1 MRFTKSH
8 ALLIIASVGF
18 SFILIFS
25 TALKNSGVSS
35 LQQVFSRMAFS
46 LPLIFL
52 LIIGKAKLKL
62 KDAAHFMLRGL
73 VFSAFLLS
81 ALSSIAFGCPVPVTV
96 ALIYTQPFFTAIISF
111 LSKREKASTKK
122 IAIILI
128 GIFGAFLASGL
139 NLQQIA
145 ELDIN
150 LGIFLALFG
159 GLLYALYLFLKRTE
173 KHAYTPLQALFNTFL
188 FAAPFTLI
196 LGFILRFFTENPL
209 LVGLVIPNHY
219 QLTLLILFAA
229 FSTVLPYG
237 LLNYVNPAEVS
248 PTSEGT
254 ILLLDPALHII
265 WAALLLGQIVSLL
278 QYFGIAL
285 ILASAFA
292 MLRL

>member
-1 MRFTKSH
+1 MKFTRSH
-8 ALLIIASVGF
+8 ALLLIVSLGF

-25 TALKNSGVSS
+25 TLLKESGISS

-52 LIIGKAKLKL
+52 LIMGRTKLKL
-62 KDAAHFMLRGL
+62 EDAAHFMLRGL
-73 VFSAFLLS
+73 VFSGFLFS

-96 ALIYTQPFFTAIISF
+96 ALVYTQPFFTAIISF
-111 LSKREKASTKK
+111 ISGREKPSVKK
-122 IAIILI
+122 LVIVLA

-139 NLQQIA
+139 TLQQIT

-150 LGIFLALFG
+150 LGILLALFG
-159 GLLYALYLFLKRTE
+159 GFLYALYLFLKRTE

-188 FAAPFTLI
+188 FAAPLTLI

-209 LVGLVIPNHY
+209 LVSFVIPNHY
-219 QLTLLILFAA
+219 QLTLLIIFAV

-237 LLNYVNPAEVS
+237 LLNYVNPNEVS

-254 ILLLDPALHII
+254 ILLLDPALHVI
-265 WAALLLGQIVSLL
+265 WAILILGQIVSIF
-278 QYFGIAL
+278 QYLGIAL